1 MARWPESSGMPCS
14 TLAASVHS
22 SSFCSISASSSRS
35 LEICCVKRPRSMQPH
50 LLLVADD
57 ATRQRAEDGLNAALP
72 HVRVLDRAVRQ
83 PLDELRQDR
92 LRDDR
97 SDRILD
103 RSLGDL
109 GDGRG
114 RGRSELL
121 LEDGQEGAGAL
132 RLAGSA
138 FVGEPA
144 HAPAAGSRLWRARC
158 PTSLGPPA
166 NEARAST
173 VRSRALMR
181 ASRSAPAA
189 QSASRCARRP
199 PAPHRATSGSAI
211 RTVRDRSGCD

>member
-1 MARWPESSGMPCS
+1 
-14 TLAASVHS
+14 
-22 SSFCSISASSSRS
+22 
-35 LEICCVKRPRSMQPH
+35 MQPH

-57 ATRQRAEDGLNAALP
+57 ATRQRAQDGLDAALA

-109 GDGRG
+109 GDGRR

-132 RLAGSA
+132 RLRASA
-138 FVGEPA
+138 LVREAA

-173 VRSRALMR
+173 VRSRALLR

-189 QSASRCARRP
+189 QLASKCARRHTASSSLTRVGP
-199 PAPHRATSGSAI
+199 LEITQRVTEGCGSRRVASSPTAI
-211 RTVRDRSGCD
+211 RPKSLLLRLSRCWFADRLD